1 MSMTLEEIYEAL
13 EKEPE
18 YTPKIDPETGEKLKE
33 AIVTIRLP
41 KE

>member
-1 MSMTLEEIYEAL
+1 MTLEEVLAAL
-13 EKEPE
+13 RKKPE